1 MARGIALFVAALAIG
16 YLVGFADG
24 RRHDRNIVIRVVE
37 RVGGVAEN
45 TVGERQRRV
54 SEEIDPMNP

>member
-1 MARGIALFVAALAIG
+1 MAKGIALFVAALAIG
-16 YLVGFADG
+16 YFVGFADG

-45 TVGERQRRV
+45 TVGERQRKV